1 MEQSKPTGC
10 TPWAPN
16 NPKTHVSRLQL
27 PVFKAPSEGTQVK
40 PPPHWW
46 VECNRR
52 NSPMS
57 FARLQTRP
65 RHSSAF
71 TLVELM
77 IVIAIVG
84 VLASLVTV
92 GVMKG
97 LEKGKQVAARTE
109 ISQLEAAIAAAKQN
123 FGNVDNLPSVLEFYS
138 NGPNFKAA
146 ADAVTMTGAPLN
158 PLTRNT
164 FNFFTKVFGRNWY
177 SNTTLQWL
185 GNSVPVANYQNQ
197 PKQLTSME
205 ALTFLLGGYVDSS
218 GASPK
223 FLGFS
228 SNPLNPMDVTNT
240 KYKVKG
246 PFYEFDASR
255 LKTGTNF
262 FTYRTGWDG
271 PYAYHSS
278 ADYTL
283 YTVAPL
289 PFKSSATAFIN
300 PKTFQLVNSGPD
312 QLLGSGGLYSPG
324 NGDYALGGVGY
335 DDLANFSS
343 TQLGKKDE

>member
-1 MEQSKPTGC
+1 
-10 TPWAPN
+10 
-16 NPKTHVSRLQL
+16 
-27 PVFKAPSEGTQVK
+27 
-40 PPPHWW
+40 
-46 VECNRR
+46 
-52 NSPMS
+52 MS
-57 FARLQTRP
+57 LARLQTRT
-65 RHSSAF
+65 RSSSAF

-84 VLASLVTV
+84 ILASLVTV

-146 ADAVTMTGAPLN
+146 ADAVNPMTGVPVN
-158 PLTRNT
+158 PITRNT

-177 SNTTLQWL
+177 SNTALAWL
-185 GNSVPVANYQNQ
+185 GNSVPTANYQNQ

-205 ALTFLLGGYVDSS
+205 ALTFLLGGIVDSS
-218 GASPK
+218 GSNPK

-228 SNPLNPMDVTNT
+228 SNPANPTDVANT
-240 KYKVKG
+240 KYKIKG
-246 PFYEFDASR
+246 PFYEFDGGR
-255 LKTGTNF
+255 LKSGSNF
-262 FTYRTGWDG
+262 FTYKTGWDG
-271 PYAYHSS
+271 PYAYYSS
-278 ADYTL
+278 LDYAL

-289 PFKSSATAFIN
+289 PFKSSATAFVN
-300 PKTFQLVNSGPD
+300 PKTFQLISSGPD
-312 QLLGSGGLYSPG
+312 QLLGSGGLYSAG
-324 NGDYALGGVGY
+324 SGDYALGAVGY